1 MLGIVFA
8 GHSGFGSGM
17 MKALMQLLGARPIQC
32 IGVEF
37 SDGVSSNML
46 SRMMCD
52 ALHQVDSGDGVV
64 IIADI
69 LGAPPFRAAA
79 LMCHKH
85 PHCEVV
91 VGVSS
96 GHSAE
101 SVMPSPSVR
110 RSWRRRA
117 ITSRVYGMSRAARR
131 RYLCRRSPKR
141 VAHSVIRPAADDA
154 SPLFLFGCF
163 PRHITDYAH
172 PLMG

>member
-17 MKALMQLLGARPIQC
+17 MKALTQLLGARPIQC

-91 VGVSS
+91 VGVSLAAL
-96 GHSAE
+96 AE
-101 SVMPSPSVR
+101 QWPQRGIGDAVAFREALLTQTRNYVTSLWHEQSRQAALFMPPES
-110 RSWRRRA
+110 
-117 ITSRVYGMSRAARR
+117 
-131 RYLCRRSPKR
+131 
-141 VAHSVIRPAADDA
+141 
-154 SPLFLFGCF
+154 
-163 PRHITDYAH
+163 
-172 PLMG
+172 

>member
-17 MKALMQLLGARPIQC
+17 MKALTQLLGARPIQC

-69 LGAPPFRAAA
+69 LGAPPFRAAVQA
-79 LMCHKH
+79 STLRGRGRCQ
-85 PHCEVV
+85 PG
-91 VGVSS
+91 GVS
-96 GHSAE
+96 
-101 SVMPSPSVR
+101 
-110 RSWRRRA
+110 RA
-117 ITSRVYGMSRAARR
+117 VATARNR
-131 RYLCRRSPKR
+131 
-141 VAHSVIRPAADDA
+141 
-154 SPLFLFGCF
+154 
-163 PRHITDYAH
+163 
-172 PLMG
+172 